1 MAKIR
6 DVIERVD
13 GLKPN
18 AFTDQQ
24 KVRWLA
30 LLEGKIAADVFLMD
44 IGEISQFEYKYPD
57 CMDNELM
64 VSYPHDDLYEYWLMA
79 QIDMANGE
87 YDRYNN
93 TMAMY
98 NATLDA
104 FTAWFAQTYD
114 PAQGYMRGE

>member
-6 DVIERVD
+6 EVIERVD
-13 GLKPN
+13 ELKPN
-18 AFTDQQ
+18 AFAEHQ

-30 LLEGKIAADVFLMD
+30 LLEGKLAADVFLMNVGD
-44 IGEISQFEYKYPD
+44 ISQFEYKHPE
-57 CMDNELM
+57 CMEMELL
-64 VSYPHDDLYEYWLMA
+64 VSYPHDDIYDYWLMA

-87 YDRYNN
+87 YDKYNN
-93 TMAMY
+93 TMMMY

-114 PAQGYMRGE
+114 PAQGY